1 MREISRHGRSGPAV
15 SWEHTDGMTKP
26 PPSVTVKACL
36 WCPRGDTVHTHTPT
50 AADHDPLPVTGH
62 FRWEAQVGEDESGE
76 HLRDQELVGD
86 RLVVSAG
93 STTSPQA

>member
-1 MREISRHGRSGPAV
+1 VWIN
-15 SWEHTDGMTKP
+15 
-26 PPSVTVKACL
+26 
-36 WCPRGDTVHTHTPT
+36 WCPRGDTLHTHTPM

-62 FRWEAQVGEDESGE
+62 FRWEAQGEDESGE

>member
-1 MREISRHGRSGPAV
+1 VHPRPPLFLA
-15 SWEHTDGMTKP
+15 DG
-26 PPSVTVKACL
+26 VTVEVVSQRPGHASATITL
-36 WCPRGDTVHTHTPT
+36 TVHHQVHPGMGRE
-50 AADHDPLPVTGH
+50 AADRSTALLG
-62 FRWEAQVGEDESGE
+62 GCSG

>member
-1 MREISRHGRSGPAV
+1 V
-15 SWEHTDGMTKP
+15 SE
-26 PPSVTVKACL
+26 
-36 WCPRGDTVHTHTPT
+36 GDTVHTHTPT

-62 FRWEAQVGEDESGE
+62 FRWEAQGEDESGE

-93 STTSPQA
+93 STISPQA